1 MSVSIGQGY
10 VTTTPLQM
18 ALVAATIANGG
29 TVYRPHYVQRV
40 LAPDGSLRQEVEPEV
55 VGGGPIMS
63 PETAQKLRSA
73 MRDVVMTPGGT
84 GAKARIRM
92 VEVAG
97 KTGTAQTVALRGS
110 NRRARSSRDHA
121 WFIAFAPVQAPT
133 IALAVLIEHA
143 GGGGGKF
150 AAPVAKE
157 ILEHWFT
164 RDAGPAPDTK
174 VQEVRSPTRRHR
186 SRRARSLREARA
198 ERR

>member
-1 MSVSIGQGY
+1 
-10 VTTTPLQM
+10 
-18 ALVAATIANGG
+18 
-29 TVYRPHYVQRV
+29 
-40 LAPDGSLRQEVEPEV
+40 
-55 VGGGPIMS
+55 
-63 PETAQKLRSA
+63 
-73 MRDVVMTPGGT
+73 
-84 GAKARIRM
+84 
-92 VEVAG
+92 
-97 KTGTAQTVALRGS
+97 
-110 NRRARSSRDHA
+110 
-121 WFIAFAPVQAPT
+121 VQAPT